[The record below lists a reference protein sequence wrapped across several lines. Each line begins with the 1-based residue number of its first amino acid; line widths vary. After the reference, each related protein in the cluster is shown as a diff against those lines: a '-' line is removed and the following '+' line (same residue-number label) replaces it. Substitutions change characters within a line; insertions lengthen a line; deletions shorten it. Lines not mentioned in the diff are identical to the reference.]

1 MHVPYSESKLFRG
14 RRRLAYNTH
23 QWRTWNASQ
32 LSPPYEGDYEN
43 YEGDDE
49 NHEGDCENYEG
60 DYANYEGDGGAQH
73 ALFLI
78 SKVLACSGRR
88 VIFYDQ
94 ARSSLKILLVTTT
107 ST

>member
-1 MHVPYSESKLFRG
+1 MHVPHSESKLNRG
-14 RRRLAYNTH
+14 RRRLAYNTY
-23 QWRTWNASQ
+23 QWGTWNASQ

-94 ARSSLKILLVTTT
+94 ARSSL
-107 ST
+107 